1 VLERH
6 FPEALKAWDAAPTNT
21 AEGRLNRLKAR
32 VAIEILAGQS
42 ATAKRDCEQAGVL
55 LEAQLAQQQPKDRI
69 FSINELAWVYVC
81 LGRNAD
87 ALRIAQEATESM
99 PIEKDALNGV
109 EFLVGLAQI
118 EAHTGQSE
126 EAIKTLRQ
134 LLTIPAGEYV
144 SIARL
149 KIDPVWDPIRNDP
162 GFQKLLSEP
171 EPETVYK

>member
-1 VLERH
+1 MLTGQKAAAESECE
-6 FPEALKAWDAAPTNT
+6 EART
-21 AEGRLNRLKAR
+21 
-32 VAIEILAGQS
+32 
-42 ATAKRDCEQAGVL
+42 L
-55 LEAQLAQQQPKDRI
+55 LEAQLGQRRPEDHTTA
-69 FSINELAWVYVC
+69 SELAWIYVC

-87 ALRIAQEATESM
+87 ALRIAREAAESS
-99 PIEKDALNGV
+99 PIEKDN
-109 EFLVGLAQI
+109 FLGANFLLGLAQI
-118 EAHTGQSE
+118 EAHTGQSD
-126 EAIKTLRQ
+126 EAVKILRQ